1 LAPIRQATIAKDTI
15 LAKFDRYM
23 LSQLMVLFGFFSLIL
38 VLIYWINRAVVLFDQ
53 LIADGQSFNV
63 FLEFSALSLPSV
75 IQIAMPL
82 ASFAATIYVTN
93 RMSTESELTV
103 MQGAGYS
110 PFRLARPVLYFG
122 LIVAL
127 FMSVLTHFLVPM
139 SISRLAE
146 RQTNIAQNAS
156 ARLLTEGQFLEPAN
170 GVTFYIREI
179 TPSGALSDIFLS
191 DVRSPNRQVTYT
203 ASQAFLVREQD
214 SSQLVMIDG
223 LIQTYTAS
231 DQRLFTTTF
240 DDFAFNISALTGEKS
255 LKGRSDRQLST
266 LELLNPTPP
275 FVAETRRSE
284 AELIARGHDRFSQ
297 SILGTVGALMGFA
310 ALLVG
315 GFSRF
320 GVWKQIVMAIMLI
333 IVVKAFE
340 TIGLNIARSTPEL
353 WFATYLQNIVGFVI
367 VWFLLFWAGHPYLF
381 KRRIAQ
387 RNPA

>member
-1 LAPIRQATIAKDTI
+1 MAPIRQATIAKDTI

-255 LKGRSDRQLST
+255 LKGRSDRQ
-266 LELLNPTPP
+266 
-275 FVAETRRSE
+275 
-284 AELIARGHDRFSQ
+284 
-297 SILGTVGALMGFA
+297 
-310 ALLVG
+310 
-315 GFSRF
+315 
-320 GVWKQIVMAIMLI
+320 
-333 IVVKAFE
+333 
-340 TIGLNIARSTPEL
+340 
-353 WFATYLQNIVGFVI
+353 
-367 VWFLLFWAGHPYLF
+367 
-381 KRRIAQ
+381 
-387 RNPA
+387 